1 MRGNLSE
8 GMANPF
14 LHVKFWQMLGKCLQ
28 SSWNFDVFS
37 PNFGAKRRRKI
48 WTPWFFPQKNHAFF
62 TKYKALLPKYI
73 PPSWGPWNYNPNIKP
88 GKLYIWGVYVTFGG
102 VYILREKCNLTRNTA
117 VIFCF
122 RGGFRAKVPPV
133 RGWNHITVIDAKMQ
147 SNMNWK
153 CATMECT
160 SPREQA

>member
-48 WTPWFFPQKNHAFF
+48 WTPWFFPQKIMHF
-62 TKYKALLPKYI
+62 L
-73 PPSWGPWNYNPNIKP
+73 PNIKP
-88 GKLYIWGVYVTFGG
+88 SSPNIYPPLMSLKLQPKYKAGKALYLGGLCYIWG

-117 VIFCF
+117 VIFVF
-122 RGGFRAKVPPV
+122 GGV
-133 RGWNHITVIDAKMQ
+133 Q
-147 SNMNWK
+147 SQGATCERMKPHHRNWCK
-153 CATMECT
+153 NAI
-160 SPREQA
+160 